1 MSLFSAKFKHDHI
14 VLILMFFCSF
24 ATAVLWDSGS
34 TVGDISYHQKNCN
47 NISIKQNRPYK
58 LVVASDDQ
66 STTFFDG
73 VPFKL
78 KTQFHDVSLKFFTSV
93 LSSKAQISFL

>member
-1 MSLFSAKFKHDHI
+1 
-14 VLILMFFCSF
+14 MFFCSF
-24 ATAVLWDSGS
+24 ATAIIWDSGS
-34 TVGDISYHQKNCN
+34 TVGDISYHRKKCN

-58 LVVASDDQ
+58 LVVASDDG

-78 KTQFHDVSLKFFTSV
+78 KTQFHDVSFKIFTAI
-93 LSSKAQISFL
+93 LSSKAQNMFLVKVKLPKSIRKTE